1 MQKGSKITGF
11 NKPSEKDSPPEEK
24 YKKTK
29 SHRDVLNKNE
39 TPQEELVR
47 TEGALVS
54 RSRSSEDVV
63 RRGSSEL
70 YAALEN
76 GYIVL
81 NKKQE
86 K

>member
-1 MQKGSKITGF
+1 LQKGSKIAGF
-11 NKPSEKDSPPEEK
+11 SKPEKDSPPEEK
-24 YKKTK
+24 LGKKTK